1 MMPSLTEPHIVVLSS
16 LFPNRRQPLAGVFVR
31 ERMFRVA
38 EQLPLTVVAPVPWF
52 PLQWLVRRFR
62 PGFRPPAPGTE
73 IQAGITVFH
82 PRFFSVPG
90 AFKFLDGLLMALG
103 CLRRMRC
110 LKREHRLD
118 VIDAHFAYPDGYAAV
133 LLGRWLRV
141 PVAITLR
148 GTEARHVADPVLAP
162 LVHAALSRAG
172 RVFSVSDS
180 LRQLAI
186 AAGVDPAKV
195 QVIGNGVDITKFS
208 PQSRARARE
217 LLQIPSH
224 AKVIVTVGGLVERKG
239 FHRVIAA
246 IPELRAKFP
255 SLLYLIVG
263 GPSPEGDWTNRLS
276 QMVAAQQLDGAVRFL
291 GPMAADR
298 LKEPLSAADVFVLA
312 TRNEGWANV
321 LLEAMACGLP
331 VVVTDVGG
339 NREVVADPDLGVVI
353 PFDDHQALVNAIA
366 QALNKEWDR
375 EAIRA
380 HAEANTWDT
389 RVVTLVNEFRTLV
402 NEGVQ

>member
-103 CLRRMRC
+103 CLGRMRC